1 MTLLNRIIFF
11 TIIFSLIFGLQYLVY
26 RTFRNYIGSVK
37 KLNKYN
43 KLISLS
49 PFLVFNLPYIYI
61 IANGFSSNNIP
72 HWIYNYIFQPFYI
85 FQSAVIF
92 IGIFL
97 LAGKILKSPFSLSLW
112 VLNKFTS
119 TRNAL
124 KRFFSRKPVRRID
137 YSRRTFIKTSTAFVS
152 GYAFIG
158 SAMGVLN
165 KDHYEINY
173 QNISVNDLPDELK
186 GTTITLFSDI
196 HSGPYMKENEM
207 REYADVI
214 NSLNSDLIL
223 IPGDLT
229 NSSKNEIFPFAEAFK
244 NLKAKNGIYAS
255 LGNHDYF
262 SDPGF
267 ISKIVLNETPIRLLR
282 NECEFVNVNGKHL
295 CLLGVDDTRQSG
307 SAADPVLMNNLQIT
321 FDKAIAGA
329 SGKNIDYAKTPKI
342 SLFHKPYF
350 FDTLKEMDLDLILSG
365 HTHGGQVVLAKF
377 GDINISFAGAV
388 SNYISGLYESSRC
401 KMYVSRG
408 IGSVALP
415 IRFNC
420 RPEITKITLV

>member
-11 TIIFSLIFGLQYLVY
+11 TVIFTVFFGLQYLVY
-26 RTFRNYIGSVK
+26 KTFRNYVGSIQ
-37 KLNKYN
+37 KLKKYN
-43 KLISLS
+43 KLISLY
-49 PFLVFNLPYIYI
+49 PFLAFNLPYIYI

-72 HWIYNYIFQPFYI
+72 PWIYNYIFQPFYV
-85 FQSAVIF
+85 FQSAVVF
-92 IGIFL
+92 IGLFL

-112 VLNKFTS
+112 VLNKFAA

-124 KRFFSRKPVRRID
+124 NRFFSREPVRKID

-158 SAMGVLN
+158 STMGVLN
-165 KDHYEINY
+165 KDEYEINY
-173 QNISVNDLPDELK
+173 QNISVKDLPDELK

-207 REYADVI
+207 HEYADVI

-229 NSSKNEIFPFAEAFK
+229 NSNKNEIFPFSEAFK

-262 SDPGF
+262 SDPDF
-267 ISKIVLNETPIRLLR
+267 ISKIVLSETPIRLLR
-282 NECEFVNVNGKHL
+282 NESEFININGKHI
-295 CLLGVDDTRQSG
+295 CLIGVDDTRQSG
-307 SAADPVLMNNLQIT
+307 SAADPVLMKNLQISV
-321 FDKAIAGA
+321 DKSKISA
-329 SGKNIDYAKTPKI
+329 SVNSIDYEKTPKI

-377 GDINISFAGAV
+377 GDVNISFAGAV
-388 SNYISGLYESSRC
+388 SKYISGLYESSRC